1 MAGKIVVDKFTKK
14 ETSKRA
20 MRTKSDRSH
29 LYILIFLAAFCFLL
43 YANTIPND
51 YSLDDELV
59 TWTNPQVSKGIKALP
74 EIFTTFYYQASGNVG
89 TIAFGYRPLA
99 KATFAIERSIF
110 GVNPHISHFI
120 NILLYIA
127 TAWLLYLILRRLF
140 RQSHWIFPLTITLI
154 FLAHPLHT
162 EVVASLKN
170 REELL
175 AFLGALGGMWF
186 FLDYANSGKI
196 KHILLG
202 TFCFLL
208 GYISKSSIMPFLLIY
223 PLTLYFF
230 TDVKSR
236 QLVVITIVSL
246 LVFIIAQ
253 LGPMLFL
260 PEPIHSNALVENP
273 LYLEKNLMTRV
284 ATGFVGLLHYLGLLF
299 WPSPLLF
306 YYGYDMIPVASFAN
320 PVAFFSLILHLA
332 LLAIAIVLFRK
343 KHILSYAILFYLV
356 SIAMYSNIL
365 VPVVGIVGDRFAYI
379 ASLGFAIAIGWIIF
393 RIVQGKSRK
402 TISGYKPSAGII
414 ILLLII
420 LIPYCI
426 VTIDRNKDWKNL
438 TTLYEADIP
447 YLERSVK
454 ANTQYAGN
462 LMYNAFNIAQK
473 QGRLPSL
480 ENINKMIKHYNLSLK
495 ILPDYYDALNGL
507 GTVYSNFLGDYKRAI
522 HYFEAA
528 ARSNPNNV
536 AAYIN
541 LGYVYRELENNEKA
555 LECYHK
561 VLAIDSTKVKAYFKL
576 AEIYFE
582 MGDIATATRMN
593 ILATRFDSYTN
604 VPYINIGNYH
614 LLNRDTLDAVE
625 WYEKAV
631 EKQPDYGLCMKLYM
645 HYSKEG
651 DLQKANYY
659 RQMSEQT
666 RNLTKKTFD
675 K

>member
-1 MAGKIVVDKFTKK
+1 MARQTLNNKPTQGNAAQRKN
-14 ETSKRA
+14 A
-20 MRTKSDRSH
+20 TKSKHTHS
-29 LYILIFLAAFCFLL
+29 YIILFLAVFCFIL
-43 YANTIPND
+43 YGNTITND

-110 GVNPHISHFI
+110 GVNPQVSHFI

-140 RQSHWIFPLTITLI
+140 KKFHWIFPLAITLI

-186 FLDYANSGKI
+186 FLEYAGSGKT
-196 KHILLG
+196 KHILWG
-202 TFCFLL
+202 TLCFLL
-208 GYISKSSIMPFLLIY
+208 GYISKSSVMPFLLIY

-230 TDVKSR
+230 TDVKPRRLIS
-236 QLVVITIVSL
+236 ITIVSL
-246 LVFIIAQ
+246 FVLIVAQ
-253 LGPMLFL
+253 VGPMLFL
-260 PEPIHSNALVENP
+260 PEAIHSNALIENP
-273 LYLEKNLMTRV
+273 LYLEKNIMARA
-284 ATGFVGLLHYLGLLF
+284 ATGFVGLLHYLKLLF

-306 YYGYDMIPVASFAN
+306 YYGYDMIPVTNFAN
-320 PVAFFSLILHLA
+320 P
-332 LLAIAIVLFRK
+332 LAIISFIIHLTLFLLAIVLFRK
-343 KHILSYAILFYLV
+343 KHVLSYAILFYLI
-356 SIAMYSNIL
+356 SIAMYSNIV
-365 VPVVGIVGDRFAYI
+365 VPVVGIVGDRFAYV
-379 ASLGFAIAIGWIIF
+379 ASLGFAIAIGWLIF
-393 RIVQGKSRK
+393 RLVQGKSQ
-402 TISGYKPSAGII
+402 PSMANVQPSVPII
-414 ILLLII
+414 ILLMLII
-420 LIPYCI
+420 VPYTI

-447 YLERSVK
+447 HLERSVK

-462 LMYNAFNIAQK
+462 LMYNAFNAAQ
-473 QGRLPSL
+473 QEGRLPSRL
-480 ENINKMIKHYNLSLK
+480 DIERMIKHYNLSLK

-522 HYFEAA
+522 QYFEAA
-528 ARSNPNNV
+528 ARSNPKNV

-541 LGYVYRELENNEKA
+541 LGYVYRELKNNEKA

-561 VLAIDSTKVKAYFKL
+561 VLSMDSTKVKAYFKL
-576 AEIYFE
+576 ADIYFE
-582 MGDIATATRMN
+582 IGDTAKATRMN
-593 ILATRFDSYTN
+593 MLATRFDPYTN
-604 VPYINIGNYH
+604 VPYVNIGNYH
-614 LLNRDTLDAVE
+614 LLSRDTLGAVK

-631 EKQPDYGLCMKLYM
+631 EIQPDYELCMKLYM
-645 HYSKEG
+645 HYSQQG
-651 DLQKANYY
+651 DFQKANYY
-659 RQMSEQT
+659 KQMAEQARQ
-666 RNLTKKTFD
+666 LTKQKPR
-675 K
+675 